1 MKILCLLVV
10 LANIFVLMWE
20 YRNGAFI
27 DRKASEGQPATYGKD
42 QIVLL
47 GEQKKGPQSPLPNQS
62 KDMRLDALKPD
73 SGTNNELTD
82 KPEHPPQSQL
92 P

>member
-1 MKILCLLVV
+1 MKTLCLLIV

-27 DRKASEGQPATYGKD
+27 DRKASQEQPATYGKE

-47 GEQKKGPQSPLPNQS
+47 GEQKKGPQPPLPTQN
-62 KDMRLDALKPD
+62 KDMHLDGLNPD
-73 SGTNNELTD
+73 DGINNEITD
-82 KPEHPPQSQL
+82 KPEHPQSQL